1 MPKCINDPTRSYTG
15 KEPSP
20 KGRGYCAHAQTE
32 GDREKGRDGAMWTV
46 VADKNGRLA
55 WRKTAQ
61 TAKTANA
68 AKNAKST
75 PGSQQVTY
83 SMRKNT
89 FSDGK
94 SLSWTCQANRL
105 TKKGSLLSN
114 VTLYDDEAGFTPLTP
129 AHWSASLAPSKSS
142 GAATVRMWSGNKV
155 CPSETVRLRAPVNIR
170 TVMSAMAQWYG
181 RAATAEQ
188 LRKAWESG
196 EWTSHYKMFD
206 KFKRDIKTVGD
217 LQGDRQFFEGFS
229 GTPTN
234 IVVAKFGS

>member
-1 MPKCINDPTRSYTG
+1 MIIMPKCINDPTRSYTG

-61 TAKTANA
+61 TANTAKT
-68 AKNAKST
+68 AKST

-129 AHWSASLAPSKSS
+129 AHWSASLAPSK
-142 GAATVRMWSGNKV
+142 
-155 CPSETVRLRAPVNIR
+155 
-170 TVMSAMAQWYG
+170 
-181 RAATAEQ
+181 
-188 LRKAWESG
+188 
-196 EWTSHYKMFD
+196 
-206 KFKRDIKTVGD
+206 
-217 LQGDRQFFEGFS
+217 
-229 GTPTN
+229 
-234 IVVAKFGS
+234 